1 MKLKI
6 TFLFIGLLSFVGFS
20 QIAGPPPPCGYTP
33 AYACDDNDDGFS
45 VFNLVDLFGFYSL
58 CPPQGE
64 VPEDYGP
71 LVFYLTQEDRDN
83 ETNPITN
90 PEAYTNI
97 SNPQIIY
104 FRANAIN
111 SGGTYEYLTNEDPLE
126 VKRLLTDIPS
136 LDVYDNDSDG
146 IAVFDLTS
154 VNLFCGTNDESNY
167 VVTYHELQE
176 DAVSGINAISDP
188 SSFMNKTNED
198 YIYARVVHK
207 NSGYVEVTTYFY
219 LRVLFAEANKPAD
232 INICDDDF
240 DAIYAFDLESQNAEI
255 LGDQNPD
262 NFTVSYYLNSSDAET
277 KINPLPAIYN
287 VSNLQTIFARVDE
300 NTKGSYAITSFGFSV
315 FTPPMVSPL
324 DPYKVC
330 DDESQDGMETFDLS
344 SKNAE
349 IIGGQ
354 TDVSI
359 SYYSTQADAD
369 VNTNPLPTY
378 FTNFVNPQTIYVR
391 AENLLTGC
399 LTITTL
405 DLIVKDC
412 STSGVI
418 KVNAFYDANS
428 DTTFDSGEINFL
440 SGTLTYEKNNDGIQ
454 HVLYSSTGIFNI
466 ISDVETDTYDIGY
479 SIYDEFQDC
488 YSLATYLYENVSV
501 TNGSRVNYNFP
512 VTKIKECSDVAV
524 YLTPVS
530 PPRPGFD
537 YSTNLIIRNLGIET
551 ISSGSVEFIK
561 DDLVTFKSVDF
572 VNSGNSITNTS
583 TGFILNFN
591 NLQPNSAEHVVVNMN
606 VPVSVNLGDLLTST
620 AIYSVDDLDISNN
633 TSALTETVIGSYD
646 PNDIAESHG
655 PEIYYD
661 DFSTD
666 DYLYYTIRFQNVG
679 TADAINV
686 SIDNTLDSK
695 LDKSTIQML
704 SASHDYVF
712 TKIDNQLNWK
722 FDDIHLPSESMDE
735 PNSHGYVYY
744 KIKPTA
750 GFQISDIIPNTAEI
764 YFDFN
769 PAVVT
774 NTFETEFIA
783 TLSSKQFSNIDFSI
797 FPNPTNHFVEITF
810 SKTTNNKVRLGV
822 YNIQG
827 KLILN
832 EERELQNNTVKLD
845 ISNLRSGMYFLKVND
860 GVAEMIQKLI
870 VN

>member
-6 TFLFIGLLSFVGFS
+6 IFLFIGLLSFAGFS
-20 QIAGPPPPCGYTP
+20 QIAGPPAPCGYTP
-33 AYACDDNDDGFS
+33 AFACDDNDDGFAL
-45 VFNLVDLFGFYSL
+45 FNLVDLFGFYSL

-64 VPEDYGP
+64 VPEDYEP

-83 ETNPITN
+83 EINPIAN

-126 VKRLLTDIPS
+126 VKRLLTDIPP

-154 VNLFCGTNDESNY
+154 VSLFCGTNDESNY

-176 DAVSGINAISDP
+176 DAVNGINAISNP
-188 SSFMNKTNED
+188 SSYVNKTNGD
-198 YIYARVVHK
+198 SIYARVVHK
-207 NSGYVEVTTYFY
+207 SSGYVEVTTYFY
-219 LRVLFAEANKPAD
+219 LRVLFAVANKPVD

-240 DAIYAFDLESQNAEI
+240 DAIQAFDLESQNAEI

-277 KINPLPAIYN
+277 KINPLPAIHN
-287 VSNLQTIFARVDE
+287 VSNSQTIFARVDE

-315 FTPPMVSPL
+315 FTPPVVNPL
-324 DPYKVC
+324 DAYEVC
-330 DDESQDGMETFDLS
+330 DDESQDGIETFDLS

-359 SYYSTQADAD
+359 LYYLTEMDAS
-369 VNTNPLPTY
+369 VNINPLPMTY
-378 FTNFVNPQTIYVR
+378 TSSNSLEIIYIR
-391 AENLLTGC
+391 AENNITGC
-399 LTITTL
+399 FTITTL
-405 DLIVKDC
+405 ELVVKDC
-412 STSGVI
+412 SAAGVI
-418 KVNAFYDANS
+418 KVNSFYDADG

-440 SGTLTYEKNNDGIQ
+440 SGRLTYEKNNDGIQ

-501 TNGSRVNYNFP
+501 ANGSSVNYHFP

-524 YLTPVS
+524 YLTSVS

-537 YSTNLIIRNLGIET
+537 YSTNLVIRNLGIET
-551 ISSGSVEFIK
+551 ISTGSVEFIK

-572 VNSGNSITNTS
+572 VDSGNSITNNS
-583 TGFILNFN
+583 TGFILNFD

-633 TSALTETVIGSYD
+633 TSTLTETVIGSYD

-661 DFSTD
+661 DFTID

-712 TKIDNQLNWK
+712 TKIDDQLNWK
-722 FDDIHLPSESMDE
+722 FDNIHLPSESMDE

-797 FPNPTNHFVEITF
+797 SPNPTSHFVEIRF
-810 SKTTNNKVRLGV
+810 SKTTNNKVQLGV

-832 EERELQNNTVKLD
+832 EERELQNNTIQLD
-845 ISNLRSGMYFLKVND
+845 ISNLESGMYFLKVND
-860 GVAEMIQKLI
+860 GVAEITQKLI